1 MLSITPTLN
10 VFLALDPVDM
20 RKGFH
25 GLTSL
30 VESILSQNPLSGH
43 WFVFINRRRDRVKI
57 LTWDGSGFCIYYKRL
72 ERGTFELPRL
82 DKLDQQNGPDQQSV
96 ELSGSQLSLILAGIE
111 LSSVKQRPRFEL
123 KPTG

>member
-1 MLSITPTLN
+1 MLSIMPTVN
-10 VFLALDPVDM
+10 VFLAIDPVDM

-30 VESILSQNPLSGH
+30 TESILSQNPLSGH

-82 DKLDQQNGPDQQSV
+82 AKPDQQSI
-96 ELSGSQLSLILAGIE
+96 ELTGSQLSLILDGIE
-111 LSSVKQRPRFEL
+111 LSSVKQRPRFQL
-123 KPTG
+123 QPTG